1 MTQQSRRFHLQ
12 RNHDVTGV
20 SGTGIVAHGVLW
32 PDGTVSVRWAGDRPS
47 TVAWDRI
54 ADAEHVHGHG
64 GHTVIVWDDPEPVG
78 WDNVT
83 AEHGDEMRLDI
94 HIGTPADDAEVE
106 RLRGQLNH
114 AEAELTRLH
123 DAESADA
130 AAGSYAGR
138 AEEAE
143 AAIARVRRLCEMTI
157 ACSVRVHAVQQAHD
171 ILAIL
176 DGTGQPDP
184 LK

>member
-1 MTQQSRRFHLQ
+1 MADTTTAT
-12 RNHDVTGV
+12 VTV
-20 SGTGIVAHGVLW
+20 HAPTGENAGQ
-32 PDGTVSVRWAGDRPS
+32 WAQ
-47 TVAWDRI
+47 TI
-54 ADAEHVHGHG
+54 ADHVRAEY
-64 GHTVIVWDDPEPVG
+64 
-78 WDNVT
+78 
-83 AEHGDEMRLDI
+83 GDSMRLDI
-94 HIGTPADDAEVE
+94 HIGTPAAGAELERVRE
-106 RLRGQLNH
+106 RLAH
-114 AEAELTRLH
+114 AEAELDRLH
-123 DAESADA
+123 NGESADA

-138 AEEAE
+138 AEQAEARVRELEKELADADAEADALADHSDRTCEAVIARDRAE